1 LLIPT
6 PEPPKRA
13 ETRPATEVSTPA
25 RRPAARWRPAG
36 PASVGG
42 AAPPPA
48 DDRADALSVLLAR
61 SVRQRRT
68 GRTLARKHLP
78 SADDFVRET
87 IILNDRTLRSLAS
100 LLETWEKLNA
110 EKRRGLTDLNDF
122 ERISTARRI
131 LVIVDQWLE
140 THPAKERPTGPTTEL
155 AARREA
161 AREAIKTLKDNAKL
175 DADELSADI
184 SRWGKDAEQKLARH
198 ITARDMH
205 KALDNLA
212 PLLHMAAPLA
222 GSKGEFEAEI
232 EFALDPYF
240 ISFAGMRM
248 KVEADRPDDT
258 KIKARAEL
266 TLTCG
271 GKIPDVGRIRLE
283 LGGYIEAQGRDGTEV
298 MQLLSYA
305 IYRKMRESRAAPREI
320 ANALWGRSWDT
331 ETGYPEAERW
341 AGKVET
347 EIMGAGDGYVES
359 GLMLGAMAEL
369 GGQAGSAALTGKGQV
384 TAGTGERWD
393 KKSIRTIHQE
403 KSEWS
408 DEKIEGVAAFLAANP
423 GIDKKTAFQ
432 RLAALGLHVSAKLL
446 GRILGQIDKLPS
458 APLRRRSVQE
468 DYVHEARVRAIVRAA
483 SPHRIRPDLGKP
495 SPPSEY
501 RFASQPARGE
511 RVRWAKVATEIKVGP
526 AMMALKGELA
536 YQSRGRDSVLGAHP
550 RDLKVEGRVGLS
562 IPLNKALSEE
572 LLALLHVAEILSGVA
587 QFVRTSHLLVDDKK
601 PSRQEKTARVYG
613 GAANLG
619 TGVDSALTRF
629 EALGSKPFDW
639 GGEFKSPI
647 EPGLGLNVGLLVI
660 VDAKFRFPQWDAT
673 TFSYEFNLHVAQ
685 EKGVKLNL
693 DFGAVAGRV
702 SGRTQERWLKLTLKD
717 GVVTKDVFGAPA
729 GRK

>member
-1 LLIPT
+1 M
-6 PEPPKRA
+6 
-13 ETRPATEVSTPA
+13 
-25 RRPAARWRPAG
+25 
-36 PASVGG
+36 
-42 AAPPPA
+42 
-48 DDRADALSVLLAR
+48 
-61 SVRQRRT
+61 
-68 GRTLARKHLP
+68 
-78 SADDFVRET
+78 
-87 IILNDRTLRSLAS
+87 
-100 LLETWEKLNA
+100 
-110 EKRRGLTDLNDF
+110 
-122 ERISTARRI
+122 
-131 LVIVDQWLE
+131 VDQWLE
-140 THPAKERPTGPTTEL
+140 THPAKQRPAGPATEL

-161 AREAIKTLKDNAKL
+161 AREAIEALKDNAKL
-175 DADELSADI
+175 DADELSAGI
-184 SRWGKDAEQKLARH
+184 SRWGEDAEQRLARH

-212 PLLHMAAPLA
+212 PLLQMAAPLA

-232 EFALDPYF
+232 EFALDPYLV
-240 ISFAGMRM
+240 SFAGMRM
-248 KVEADRPDDT
+248 RVEADRPDDT

-271 GKIPDVGRIRLE
+271 GKIEQVGRIRFE

-320 ANALWGRSWDT
+320 ANALWGRSWAT
-331 ETGYPEAERW
+331 ETGFPEAERW

-347 EIMGAGDGYVES
+347 EIMGASDAYVES

-369 GGQAGSAALTGKGQV
+369 GGGAGPVAVTGKGQV
-384 TAGTGERWD
+384 TAGAGERWD

-408 DEKIEGVAAFLAANP
+408 EEKIQRVAMFLAANP
-423 GIDKKTAFQ
+423 EIDKKSAHH
-432 RLAALGLHVSAKLL
+432 RLAELGLHVSAKAL
-446 GRILGQIDKLPS
+446 GRILGQIKKLPS
-458 APLRRRSVQE
+458 PALGRRSLQEELIHVGDVQ
-468 DYVHEARVRAIVRAA
+468 RIVRAA

-495 SPPSEY
+495 SRPSDY
-501 RFASQPARGE
+501 RFASQAARGE
-511 RVRWAKVATEIKVGP
+511 RVRWAKIATEIKVGP
-526 AMMALKGELA
+526 AMMALRGELA
-536 YQSRGRDSVLGAHP
+536 YQSRARDSVLGAHP

-601 PSRQEKTARVYG
+601 PSRQEKAARSYG
-613 GAANLG
+613 GAVNLA

-629 EALGSKPFDW
+629 EALGSEPFEW
-639 GGEFKSPI
+639 GGGKFKSPI

-660 VDAKFRFPQWDAT
+660 VDAKFRFPQWDGT